1 MPNPKAKNKN
11 KKYVKPHSLVNRVAK
26 GAVDIV
32 SRGVGGFLDS
42 ILLQKEGKASISS
55 SSSNS
60 MQYTGYPSQDF
71 PTGASSR
78 RPQRKVVEEDE
89 YIAEVNGTT
98 ASFGSTAY
106 AINPGQATTF
116 PWLAK
121 EALQW
126 EKWGVSYCVFY
137 YKPEVSQFATNGQS
151 GKIMLSA
158 DYDAGDSAPVS
169 KQEVEAT
176 VPHSDGMPY
185 ECVYLSLDPRRLVDN
200 PKSGKFVRPGNLPGG
215 SDIKTYDG
223 GNLFVSTYNNAATTV
238 LGELRVKYKFWFSEP
253 ILNPTSITAPMN
265 NSVTTLQGNALTP
278 LTTATLADVMHME
291 TIYNGLGITTDGTTI
306 TLPPGN
312 YIIDVDIAFLGSTV
326 NMLSGGWDLVFNGIY
341 LAPGA
346 AIPSASSFYSFDVN
360 NTAPSEGVTG
370 HSSYYLTVASL
381 TSELLLRCIATFS
394 SGTVDAQPYIRI
406 VAV

>member
-1 MPNPKAKNKN
+1 
-11 KKYVKPHSLVNRVAK
+11 V
-26 GAVDIV
+26 
-32 SRGVGGFLDS
+32 
-42 ILLQKEGKASISS
+42 
-55 SSSNS
+55 
-60 MQYTGYPSQDF
+60 
-71 PTGASSR
+71 
-78 RPQRKVVEEDE
+78 
-89 YIAEVNGTT
+89 EVNGTT

-265 NSVTTLQGNALTP
+265 NSVTTVQGNS
-278 LTTATLADVMHME
+278 TTVLSTGVVISVGHME
-291 TIYNGLGITTDGTTI
+291 TIINGLGVTTSDGI
-306 TLPPGN
+306 ILTLLPGN
-312 YIIDVDIAFLGSTV
+312 YLIDVDLAFEGSAL
-326 NMLSGGWDLVFNGIY
+326 NMQSCAWDLIYNGTY

-346 AIPSASSFYSFDVN
+346 LTPSASSFYSYDPS
-360 NTAPSEGVTG
+360 NTSPTENFVG
-370 HSSYYLTVASL
+370 HSTYYLSVAS
-381 TSELLLRCIATFS
+381 TDSTLLLRAFAAFS
-394 SGTVDAQPYIRI
+394 TGTVQVQPYIRI